1 MAWLFIDKKITVYND
16 KILNKLWE
24 DIYNEYLGE
33 FGLSDNYEEIL
44 KQKKKIASLQAD
56 YLITG
61 DRIIIN
67 YVNIE
72 KEQLKVLTKRD
83 KTKDITFREGIAQLE
98 KSQGF
103 KINTRQLS
111 VADYYNYLIA
121 LKNG

>member
-61 DRIIIN
+61 DRILIN

>member
-111 VADYYNYLIA
+111 VADYYIYLIS

>member
-61 DRIIIN
+61 DRILIN

-111 VADYYNYLIA
+111 VADYYNYLIS